1 MLSCSEDSQTGHLHD
16 EPNLYV
22 HANNVHYD
30 NDVGCICEDLRTN
43 VFNAPQQPQPQST
56 PPSVPSSSSQS
67 EDLRTNVF
75 NAPQQP
81 QSTPP
86 SVPSSPSQS
95 EPATPYSPPLT
106 RASSFRLDS
115 FQGIQFPKASKG
127 RGRPP
132 TKGKGKKRVEP
143 PRDFIE
149 DDSDDGK

>member
-30 NDVGCICEDLRTN
+30 DDVGCICEDLRTN

-67 EDLRTNVF
+67 E
-75 NAPQQP
+75 
-81 QSTPP
+81 
-86 SVPSSPSQS
+86 
-95 EPATPYSPPLT
+95 PATPYSPALT
-106 RASSFRLDS
+106 RASSFRLDN

>member
-43 VFNAPQQPQPQST
+43 VFNAPQQP
-56 PPSVPSSSSQS
+56 
-67 EDLRTNVF
+67 
-75 NAPQQP
+75 QP

>member
-30 NDVGCICEDLRTN
+30 NDVGCIC
-43 VFNAPQQPQPQST
+43 
-56 PPSVPSSSSQS
+56 